1 MDKKKLVLIGPV
13 YPYKGGIS
21 HYTGLLYRAL
31 SREYEVLMIS
41 YKMQYP
47 RLLFK
52 REQRDYS
59 NDAFKVEGTEFLLN
73 TANPFNIAAAAKRII
88 SETPDA
94 VLIEWWH
101 PYFAPCYRILA
112 KRFRRAGIRILFTC
126 HNVFPHERFPMDKK
140 LTRAVLSLGDG
151 FILHSEKEA
160 EELLSIKGDASYQV
174 QVHPTYEAFAFEKLS
189 KEEARKLLGIPE
201 EQRVVLFFGF
211 VREYKGLKHL
221 LRAVS
226 AFKEESEPDDFTLY
240 IVGDFGSKETLS
252 EYEALIGELGI
263 SSYINIVSG
272 YVPDREVEKYFSACD
287 LVALPYESA
296 TQSGIVQIAYG
307 FEKPVV
313 ATRVGG
319 LPDVVTDGETGF
331 LVKPCDEKELSEA
344 ISRFFA
350 DPALSERFREN
361 IRKNNQRF
369 SWERMVETV
378 GRLL

>member
-240 IVGDFGSKETLS
+240 VVGDFGSKETLS

-263 SSYINIVSG
+263 SSYINIISG

-319 LPDVVTDGETGF
+319 LPDVVTDEETGF